1 MHSARR
7 SLALVAATIAIAAL
21 PVRAATDKEFRA
33 VRGTSGYRVAVNG
46 PFKRVFGRLLL
57 ADDAF
62 AVTQAAANAL
72 VVLPDSSE
80 VALGP
85 NTTVQIGAFNDA
97 ALPTP
102 TTITLESGALRFDVR
117 HPAGGRAN
125 YRFAT
130 TTSQIAVRGTI
141 GLYASGPNGDVV
153 SCLECANGDVVV
165 TVGTQTFA
173 LTSGESLFISLTG
186 VVTAAGGAAA
196 ATQAF
201 TGTGLTTQA
210 SAATPFTASVGSSA
224 AAAPAAIPASIIA
237 PAAAAAGIG
246 AAAIAGGNHGT
257 PVVPTPLV
265 TPAPPV
271 TPAPIVTPAATPTP
285 QPVAT
290 PTPQPVVT
298 PAPTPRPTPVTTPT
312 PSSGAGSATLTGLRR
327 GHP

>member
-1 MHSARR
+1 MKR
-7 SLALVAATIAIAAL
+7 LVLIAATIVIATL
-21 PVRAATDKEFRA
+21 PVRAATDKELRA
-33 VRGTSGYRVAVNG
+33 VRGTSGYRLAVNG
-46 PFKRVFGRLLL
+46 PFQRVFGRMLL

-85 NTTVQIGAFNDA
+85 NTAVQVGAFNDA

-117 HPAGGRAN
+117 HPAGARAN
-125 YRFAT
+125 YRFVT
-130 TTSQIAVRGTI
+130 VTSQIAVRGTI
-141 GLYASGPNGDVV
+141 GLYATGPNGDVV

-173 LTSGESLFISLTG
+173 LTSGESLFISLAG

-201 TGTGLTTQA
+201 SGTGLTTQA
-210 SAATPFTASVGSSA
+210 NAATPFTASVGSSA
-224 AAAPAAIPASIIA
+224 AAATAAIPASIIA

-246 AAAIAGGNHGT
+246 AAAIASGNHST
-257 PVVPTPLV
+257 NASPISAPLV
-265 TPAPPV
+265 TPAPQ
-271 TPAPIVTPAATPTP
+271 PIVTPTPQPIVTTAPTP
-285 QPVAT
+285 QPTPAPVAT
-290 PTPQPVVT
+290 PTP
-298 PAPTPRPTPVTTPT
+298 
-312 PSSGAGSATLTGLRR
+312 SSGTGNATLTGLRR
-327 GHP
+327 HP